1 MLCSFQQIYLFGKEV
16 SSVLPDTYNLD
27 LVFPKAYNSDLDAA
41 SFGNLL
47 NRSIRTALKVGLE
60 ILFKS
65 K

>member
-1 MLCSFQQIYLFGKEV
+1 MLCSFQQIYLFGKEE
-16 SSVLPDTYNLD
+16 SFFLLETYNLD
-27 LVFPKAYNSDLDAA
+27 SVVPKAYNSDLDAA